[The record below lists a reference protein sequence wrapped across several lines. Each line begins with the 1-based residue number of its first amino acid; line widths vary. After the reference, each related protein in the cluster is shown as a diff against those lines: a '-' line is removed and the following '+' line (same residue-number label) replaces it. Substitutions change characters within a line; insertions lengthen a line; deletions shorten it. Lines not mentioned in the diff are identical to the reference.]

1 LSGKLRLEVRRY
13 GRHFAI
19 LLALIAV
26 GIAAGFYI
34 LLQERLPNPFQTY
47 YSVNGA
53 FSSAAGVVGGLG
65 EPVNVAGV
73 RVGQIVGTSLSAGQA
88 IVRMEIDPTKIKEL
102 YRDAHA
108 ELVPKTP
115 LKDMQVDIA
124 PGDRSAGSL
133 PHGATIPIG
142 QTGTPIDADEL
153 LSSLDADTRTWLSDL
168 IAELSQGLKGRGW
181 DIRSLLREL
190 GPTSS
195 QLRQVG
201 DLLASRRREL
211 AVLVHNFG
219 LLTRAVSTKDAQLAT
234 TVRAGDVT
242 FHALADQ
249 DVALHES
256 IMRLPG
262 TLTTTGTTLGDLSS
276 FSDALRTAATALLPS
291 ARKLPHT
298 LHGTQTLLQGAAL
311 VPLRQIQPFVN
322 ASLPL
327 SKTLPALSGD
337 LQTEVPELTA
347 SFKVLTYATNE
358 TAYNHGSGNPGFLY
372 WLAWLAHNA
381 DSFISNSDANGPVWR
396 GLLMATC
403 PRLSAFPEGAILE
416 AVLTTRLGCK

>member
-1 LSGKLRLEVRRY
+1 MSARLRLQVRRY
-13 GRHFAI
+13 ARHFAV
-19 LLALIAV
+19 LLALISL

-34 LLQERLPNPFQTY
+34 LGQERLPNPFQTY

-88 IVRMEIDPTKIKEL
+88 IVRMQIDPTKIKEL

-115 LKDMQVDIA
+115 LQDMQVDIA
-124 PGDRSAGSL
+124 PGDPSAGAL
-133 PHGATIPIG
+133 PHGATISIG
-142 QTGTPIDADEL
+142 QSTTPINADEL
-153 LSSLDADTRTWLSDL
+153 LSSLDADTRTWLASL
-168 IAELSQGLKGRGW
+168 ITELSEGLSGRAR
-181 DIRSLLREL
+181 DIRSLLRAL

-219 LLTRAVSTKDAQLAT
+219 LLTKAVSKKDAQLAT
-234 TVRAGDVT
+234 TVRAGAVT
-242 FHALADQ
+242 FHALAEQ
-249 DVALHES
+249 DVALHQS
-256 IMRLPG
+256 VVRLPG

-276 FSDALRTAATALLPS
+276 FSDALRATASALVPS
-291 ARKLPHT
+291 ARQLPHT
-298 LHGTQTLLQGAAL
+298 LQGTQTLLQGSAL
-311 VPLRQIQPFVN
+311 LPLSQIRPFVD

-327 SKTLPALSGD
+327 SRTLPALSGD
-337 LQTEVPELTA
+337 LKTEVPDLLA

-358 TAYNHGSGNPGFLY
+358 TAYSQGSGNPGFLY

-416 AVLTTRLGCK
+416 AVLSTRLGCK